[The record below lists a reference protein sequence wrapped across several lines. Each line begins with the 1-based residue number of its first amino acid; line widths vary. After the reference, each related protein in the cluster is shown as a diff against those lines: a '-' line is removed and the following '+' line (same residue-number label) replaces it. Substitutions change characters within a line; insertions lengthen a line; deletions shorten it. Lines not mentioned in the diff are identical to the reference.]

1 MVLSLTFAIVEG
13 PQKGWSST
21 LVTGLFAGTC
31 TLLALFVMIER
42 RRSRPMLDLTL
53 FRYGRFIGAQMLP
66 IGTAFAF
73 VVPLVLLPTRFVGI
87 HGMSA
92 ADAGAMML
100 PLCAPMVIVPF
111 LGALLSRHVS
121 SGLLSGIGLTVAAAG
136 LLWIA
141 LLPESAAVGQLV
153 WPMLTIG
160 VGSGLPWGL
169 MDDLAVSV
177 VPKER
182 AGMATGVFS
191 TMRLTGEA
199 IALASATALLVGLMQ
214 GQLREELAT
223 RAAGMSQSTST
234 DAQVAATANMLASGT
249 LESTSTRSGPLG
261 RTVLVAIYVHAFT
274 RMSAILAAIAAVCA
288 TTAFVTLCP
297 TRRHHTLSAQA
308 HLPIQHP
315 DEAVIGKV
323 ATPAPDCRSN
333 NRR

>member
-223 RAAGMSQSTST
+223 RAAGMSAIDLDRRPSRGNSQHAGIGHLGEHI
-234 DAQVAATANMLASGT
+234 DPV
-249 LESTSTRSGPLG
+249 RSAWPNRVSRNLCA
-261 RTVLVAIYVHAFT
+261 RVHADV
-274 RMSAILAAIAAVCA
+274 RDSGRHRGRL
-288 TTAFVTLCP
+288 
-297 TRRHHTLSAQA
+297 RHHRVRHPLPDQAPSHAQCASA
-308 HLPIQHP
+308 PPHP
-315 DEAVIGKV
+315 
-323 ATPAPDCRSN
+323 TP
-333 NRR
+333 